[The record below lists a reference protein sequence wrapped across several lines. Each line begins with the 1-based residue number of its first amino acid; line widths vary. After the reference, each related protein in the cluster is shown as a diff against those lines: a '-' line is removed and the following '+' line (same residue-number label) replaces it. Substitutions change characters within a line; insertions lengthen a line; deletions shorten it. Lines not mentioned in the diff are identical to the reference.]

1 MKTIFQS
8 ESGAPSPVKCKA
20 LILADG
26 AIEEFF
32 SHGATLNM
40 RRTVEA
46 EKNMSILIE
55 VQDAQTD
62 KVIHSFVVTSS
73 VSHKE
78 KSFVGECQ
86 GAVLEGDGTD
96 LVMCR
101 PNVI

>member
-20 LILADG
+20 IILADG
-26 AIEEFF
+26 AIEEVFTL
-32 SHGATLNM
+32 GVGLNM
-40 RRTVEA
+40 RRTLDS